1 MRTTVTLDDK
11 LVADATELTGIT
23 DRTALL
29 RAALTALV
37 QRTAA
42 RQLALAGGSDP
53 AAWVPPRRR
62 PMTFID
68 PE

>member
-11 LVADATELTGIT
+11 LVADAIELTGIA

-42 RQLALAGGSDP
+42 HQLALAGGSDP
-53 AAWVPPRRR
+53 TAWAPPRRR
-62 PMTFID
+62 YDVTA